1 MSYKYVV
8 SSHMNPNLSGVAKF
22 NALLA
27 RRLSVP
33 CVGLSESPALEKG
46 PILLSVKFG
55 DNGHVELEQARKVAE
70 SLAAGR
76 VEFDIFFH
84 TFDGLDVEYQL
95 LETCRQVFCAN
106 NEIAH
111 ALEGSDK
118 RLIEAWCPALVNS
131 DGIVKETRLNLFSFG
146 MAHKLQVRYYK
157 KLHELL
163 GMHDVD
169 YAVWVS
175 TAFHEKANFGDF
187 NAVSRQLGEVF
198 GDRIQFLGFL
208 SDDAVN
214 YFLKKTQVF
223 VSFFAKGVRANNT
236 SVSAAMSR
244 GCVVM
249 TNCDE
254 HSPSWMKHGINILDV
269 NKTAEADL
277 APARLKAIAQKASA
291 DAALHSSWGGL
302 ETLLRHNSNGSRRSA
317 STSKRTSRL

>member
-1 MSYKYVV
+1 MAYRCVV
-8 SSHMNPNLSGVAKF
+8 TSHGNPNLSGVAKF
-22 NALLA
+22 NAILA
-27 RRLSVP
+27 RRLGVP
-33 CVGLSESPALEKG
+33 CVPLSEAPSLEHG

-55 DNGHVELEQARKVAE
+55 DNDHGELEEARKIAE
-70 SLAAGR
+70 KLSQGD
-76 VEFDIFFH
+76 VVFDVFFH
-84 TFDGLDVEYQL
+84 TFDGLDVEYAL
-95 LETCRQVFCAN
+95 VESSRQVYCAN
-106 NEIAH
+106 NEILH
-111 ALEGSDK
+111 ALEGTDK
-118 RLIEAWCPALVNS
+118 RLIESWCPALVNS
-131 DGIVKETRLNLFSFG
+131 EGIVRETQLNLFSFG

-157 KLHELL
+157 KLHK
-163 GMHDVD
+163 VD

-223 VSFFAKGVRANNT
+223 VSFFAKGVRSNNT

-254 HSPSWMKHGINILDV
+254 HSPSWMKHGENILDV
-269 NKTAEADL
+269 HRTTEADL
-277 APARLKAIAQKASA
+277 APERLKAIARRAA
-291 DAALHSSWGGL
+291 EDAAVNSSRGGL
-302 ETLLRHNSNGSRRSA
+302 EKQMRVHGAGSQKA
-317 STSKRTSRL
+317 ATA